1 MPVTEFPHLLHLSA
15 TAPSSRLMHN
25 KKGSVCSKKGSSY
38 YISDMY
44 SLILKKTS
52 FEHFSRDQ
60 FLNKIHQISLFFI
73 SKHYLI
79 I

>member
-15 TAPSSRLMHN
+15 IAPSSRLMHN

-44 SLILKKTS
+44 SLILKKK
-52 FEHFSRDQ
+52 
-60 FLNKIHQISLFFI
+60 N
-73 SKHYLI
+73 LI
-79 I
+79 RTF